1 MLTLCAMAEE
11 KQKSPQLK
19 PEIVRA
25 LTELFLVVENL
36 AQEWGVEQEL
46 MVGTLTQE
54 ALHTW
59 LEKVGQPTSS
69 YAVFVVRSVYPF
81 VHPHKL
87 LLLLCQSI
95 SDA

>member
-1 MLTLCAMAEE
+1 MAEE

-59 LEKVGQPTSS
+59 LEKVGQPTPNPSPSS
-69 YAVFVVRSVYPF
+69 CVVFVVGSVYPF
-81 VHPHKL
+81 VCTHKN
-87 LLLLCQSI
+87 C
-95 SDA
+95 

>member
-1 MLTLCAMAEE
+1 MSGCYTSVPASRCCWFVSVLTWCAMAEE

-59 LEKVGQPTSS
+59 LEKVG
-69 YAVFVVRSVYPF
+69 
-81 VHPHKL
+81 
-87 LLLLCQSI
+87 
-95 SDA
+95 